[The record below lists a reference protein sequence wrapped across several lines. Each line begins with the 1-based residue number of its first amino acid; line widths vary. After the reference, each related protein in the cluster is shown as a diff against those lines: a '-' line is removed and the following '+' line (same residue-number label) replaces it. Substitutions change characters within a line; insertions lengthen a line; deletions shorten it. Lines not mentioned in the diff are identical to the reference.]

1 MSKDAAKDQAN
12 RASPTTGD
20 KEEFRPDLGGVGG
33 SSDRNRKGGR
43 PGFPT
48 GDKTKPK

>member
-1 MSKDAAKDQAN
+1 MSAKEEAN
-12 RASPTTGD
+12 KVSPTTGD
-20 KEEFRPDLGGVGG
+20 KDEFRPNLGGTGG
-33 SSDRNRKGGR
+33 SSDRNRSGGR